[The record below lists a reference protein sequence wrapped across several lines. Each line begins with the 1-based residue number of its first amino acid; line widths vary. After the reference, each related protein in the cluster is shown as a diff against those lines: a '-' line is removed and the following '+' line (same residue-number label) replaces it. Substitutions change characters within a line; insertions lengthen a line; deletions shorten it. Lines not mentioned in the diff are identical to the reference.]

1 MFFALWAYS
10 SVLNVS
16 CEITDVTLGQAE
28 KLTHVFVSLAKYIIY
43 FRYRFS
49 DFKFTSRFTDAGE
62 IVAIIDVFVRPPRES
77 WRILVSLDSLY
88 GIWGVLSTRA
98 VITLPSVSRDWLIFP
113 ASRALLSTAP
123 DRPMFSL
130 PARSTW
136 KAGYVIVSITLKNAC
151 PKVLQNT

>member
-43 FRYRFS
+43 FRYRLS

-77 WRILVSLDSLY
+77 
-88 GIWGVLSTRA
+88 
-98 VITLPSVSRDWLIFP
+98 
-113 ASRALLSTAP
+113 
-123 DRPMFSL
+123 
-130 PARSTW
+130 
-136 KAGYVIVSITLKNAC
+136 
-151 PKVLQNT
+151 